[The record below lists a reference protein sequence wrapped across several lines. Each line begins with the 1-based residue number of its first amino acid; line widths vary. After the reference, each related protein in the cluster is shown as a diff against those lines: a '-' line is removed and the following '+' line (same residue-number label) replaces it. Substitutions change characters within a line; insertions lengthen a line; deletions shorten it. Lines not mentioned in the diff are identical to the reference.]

1 MKMRDK
7 LKFKKLLNEFR
18 SLRFEGEYI
27 EDILLEAHD
36 DFENYY
42 SKFCEDRGISIK
54 DLEDRNKKRVETI
67 KGETVKEYYQ
77 KLHGDSEELV
87 QFKKTHRKLMR
98 MLHPDKLS
106 ENDPMRE
113 EKEEDFKK
121 VVSATESGIWADFFD
136 VADKYGV
143 EIEEVEEANRL
154 LMEDIEKMVEKNK
167 GKKTTFSWMLNECED
182 EPCRERI
189 IKTFLNYMYGYD
201 GE

>member
-1 MKMRDK
+1 
-7 LKFKKLLNEFR
+7 
-18 SLRFEGEYI
+18 
-27 EDILLEAHD
+27 
-36 DFENYY
+36 
-42 SKFCEDRGISIK
+42 
-54 DLEDRNKKRVETI
+54 
-67 KGETVKEYYQ
+67 
-77 KLHGDSEELV
+77 
-87 QFKKTHRKLMR
+87 
-98 MLHPDKLS
+98 
-106 ENDPMRE
+106 MRE

>member
-27 EDILLEAHD
+27 EDILLEALEAHD

-77 KLHGDSEELV
+77 KLHGDYERGEG
-87 QFKKTHRKLMR
+87 R
-98 MLHPDKLS
+98 
-106 ENDPMRE
+106 
-113 EKEEDFKK
+113 
-121 VVSATESGIWADFFD
+121 
-136 VADKYGV
+136 
-143 EIEEVEEANRL
+143 RL
-154 LMEDIEKMVEKNK
+154 
-167 GKKTTFSWMLNECED
+167 
-182 EPCRERI
+182 
-189 IKTFLNYMYGYD
+189 
-201 GE
+201 